1 MPEHKKAAIEQLRQ
15 IRNTGEF
22 NMFTGFRQVMQYASE
37 HKMCSLVSYVGND
50 STKYVELLQEV

>member
-1 MPEHKKAAIEQLRQ
+1 MPEYKKKAIEQLRQ